1 MARIGASVGQAS
13 PVGEPDRPGGA
24 IAVYV
29 LAIGTFVSMDAIAK
43 QLTRE
48 GLAPEQV
55 IGLRYFLALALIAP
69 AVAWRWQ
76 ARPLAVA
83 RPGLQALRGLFVIA
97 AATLFVYSVRA
108 LPLTTTTAIGF
119 ISPLFVTILS
129 IVFLKEKV
137 GLRRWA
143 AIVVGFFGVLAILQ
157 PGSDAFS
164 LAMLLPIASSMCWA
178 ASLVITRAMRSG
190 ERPFATLV
198 WTTAVGFLAIAPL
211 GLATW
216 RPPDAGQMALIAALA
231 GLHVAAQLLTI
242 RAFSL
247 SAATA
252 LAPFS
257 YVSLLW
263 ATVIGYFAFD
273 ALPDGRTLAGAA
285 ILAGAG
291 LYVWRREQVAA
302 RKAV

>member
-1 MARIGASVGQAS
+1 
-13 PVGEPDRPGGA
+13 
-24 IAVYV
+24 
-29 LAIGTFVSMDAIAK
+29 
-43 QLTRE
+43 
-48 GLAPEQV
+48 
-55 IGLRYFLALALIAP
+55 
-69 AVAWRWQ
+69 
-76 ARPLAVA
+76 
-83 RPGLQALRGLFVIA
+83 LQALRGLFVIA

-129 IVFLKEKV
+129 IAFLKEKV

-257 YVSLLW
+257 YVSLVW
-263 ATVIGYFAFD
+263 ATVIGYLAFD

-291 LYVWRREQVAA
+291 LYVWRRELVAA